1 MLACLCE
8 NQCDGIETP
17 TDQNTCSQ
25 YTKIFNY
32 TQQTMPNVKNLYDII
47 QLRDLKPE
55 QSRAITKVI
64 STINANAETRQT
76 YAEYLNRIYTIITQH
91 KSQIEKALKS
101 YKEKYNDNL
110 KSSETKLQQH
120 QDKQTQLTNSIY
132 TQHQNASALQQKIKL
147 AMKVLNANG
156 NRLQAMTKKLAT
168 YRAQNAQ
175 HDQDRVAIGLP
186 YLKPFFTMS
195 NRNYIIMM
203 LVFIVV
209 LIIIIFV
216 YAFVGR
222 TST

>member
-1 MLACLCE
+1 
-8 NQCDGIETP
+8 
-17 TDQNTCSQ
+17 
-25 YTKIFNY
+25 
-32 TQQTMPNVKNLYDII
+32 MPNVDYLYDI
-47 QLRDLKPE
+47 QLDKLKPE
-55 QSRAITKVI
+55 QSRAITQVI
-64 STINANAETRQT
+64 STFNANAETRQT
-76 YAEYLNRIYTIITQH
+76 YATYLNRIYNLITQS
-91 KSQIEKALKS
+91 KSQIESALKQ
-101 YKEKYNDNL
+101 YKDKYNENL
-110 KSSETKLQQH
+110 KSSETQLQQH

-132 TQHQNASALQQKIKL
+132 TQHQNASALQKKIKL

-209 LIIIIFV
+209 LIIVIFV